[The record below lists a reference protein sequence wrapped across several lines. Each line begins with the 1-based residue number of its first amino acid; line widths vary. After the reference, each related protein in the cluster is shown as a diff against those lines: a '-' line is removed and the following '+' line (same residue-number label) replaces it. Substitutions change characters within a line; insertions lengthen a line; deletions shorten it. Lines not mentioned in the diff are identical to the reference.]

1 MDAVFHWA
9 NCGSLESCQPV
20 GSSAGTRVQRQAFVA
35 KSDYAKQPL
44 NAAALRTIVEAVEAR
59 QNDRDLGAGGI
70 ALDSYGGAISRIDK
84 QNTAFVHR
92 DALFSMQYLAFWE
105 RTDRA
110 RIVNANRSWIRG
122 FHRAMRPH
130 VSGAAYQNY
139 IDPDLKGWKRA
150 YYGSNYR
157 RLEAIKRKY
166 DPKNVFRF
174 KQSIR

>member
-20 GSSAGTRVQRQAFVA
+20 GSSAATRVQRQAFVA

-44 NAAALRTIVEAVEAR
+44 IATPLRTIVEAVEAR

-70 ALDSYGGAISRIDK
+70 ALDSYGGAINRIDK

-139 IDPDLKGWKRA
+139 GTL
-150 YYGSNYR
+150 
-157 RLEAIKRKY
+157 L
-166 DPKNVFRF
+166 
-174 KQSIR
+174 QSQEGRYPGLVGADRVQPA